1 MEKINVQIILKPRRE
16 KPILNRHPWIFSGA
30 IQRVVGSPSAGEL
43 VTVCDSAGTCL
54 GVGYFNA
61 SSQIRVRLL
70 TWGESAEN
78 PHWHNLLKK
87 AISRRKHLGISAETT
102 AYRLI
107 NAEADGLPGL
117 IVDRYGDHLVMQ
129 CLTMGIDLRKEK
141 IADLLEELLQPTSI
155 IERSDAKVRRKE
167 GLPLRR
173 GTLRGTPPEGL
184 VMIKENGVLFEVDLL
199 GGHKTGFYLDQRDN
213 RALIGSALFS
223 AEKDVLNL
231 FSYTGGFGVY
241 AAKAGA
247 KSVVNVDSSV
257 EILESAERN
266 FAHNGLQGEQY
277 EFIAANVFEYLRHL
291 HEIGAKFDTIIL
303 DPPKFVNSQRDLDK
317 AARGYKDLSRLAFGL
332 LRPHGTLATFSCSGL
347 MPLDLFQK
355 ILFSAAVEAK
365 TDATVL
371 RVLSQAADHTMSLT
385 FPESF
390 YLKGFLCK
398 ALGQ

>member
-1 MEKINVQIILKPRRE
+1 MEKINVQVILKPRRE
-16 KPILNRHPWIFSGA
+16 KPILNRHPWVFSGA
-30 IQRVVGSPSAGEL
+30 IQRVVGQPRAGEL
-43 VTVCDSAGTCL
+43 VAVCDSAGTCL

-70 TWGESAEN
+70 TWADSAES
-78 PHWHNLLKK
+78 PHWENLLKRT
-87 AISRRKHLGISAETT
+87 ISRRQHLGIAPNTT

-129 CLTMGIDLRKEK
+129 CLTMGIDLRKQQ
-141 IADLLEELLQPTSI
+141 IADLLVDLLQPASI
-155 IERSDAKVRRKE
+155 VERSDAKVRRKE
-167 GLPLRR
+167 GLPLQR
-173 GTLRGTPPEGL
+173 GTLRGTAPKGAIT
-184 VMIKENGVLFEVDLL
+184 IKENGVIFEVDLL

-213 RALIGSALFS
+213 RALIGKGVFS
-223 AEKDVLNL
+223 AEKDILNL

-257 EILESAERN
+257 EVLESAERN
-266 FAHNGLQGEQY
+266 FAHNGLQGDQY

-291 HEIGAKFDTIIL
+291 HESGAKFDTIIL

-317 AARGYKDLSRLAFGL
+317 AARGYKDLNRLALGL
-332 LRPHGTLATFSCSGL
+332 LNPHGTLATFSCSGL

-355 ILFSAAVEAK
+355 IVFAAAVEAGVD
-365 TDATVL
+365 TTVL
-371 RVLSQAADHTMSLT
+371 KVLTQSADHTMSLT

-390 YLKGFLCK
+390 YLKGFL
-398 ALGQ
+398 LHRG